1 MFGESGG
8 AVLRADGLA
17 ECLDGEGISCG
28 VLFDGAPVSTIAEGI
43 EGEVWG
49 VAPDG
54 RTLVVSWQGRTARI
68 AVPDLGTGSIRAV
81 AVSPEGAR
89 MAMAVGGG
97 SDEGVLIAGIVRNG
111 TGMAERLC
119 ETWHR
124 VSSRFDVSMLTFYN
138 DITLVYATD
147 GASAR
152 QQAFRQLTPGPETA
166 QSLPDSTVTSI
177 ATGDVSRYHRL
188 AVFDDL
194 GIVRTASG
202 SLEGA
207 WTIVYS
213 QAKAMSAR

>member
-1 MFGESGG
+1 
-8 AVLRADGLA
+8 
-17 ECLDGEGISCG
+17 
-28 VLFDGAPVSTIAEGI
+28 
-43 EGEVWG
+43 
-49 VAPDG
+49 
-54 RTLVVSWQGRTARI
+54 
-68 AVPDLGTGSIRAV
+68 
-81 AVSPEGAR
+81 

-97 SDEGVLIAGIVRNG
+97 SDEGVLIAGIVRDG

-124 VSSRFDVSMLTFYN
+124 VSSRSDVSMLTFYN

-213 QAKAMSAR
+213 QAEAMSAR

>member
-1 MFGESGG
+1 
-8 AVLRADGLA
+8 
-17 ECLDGEGISCG
+17 
-28 VLFDGAPVSTIAEGI
+28 
-43 EGEVWG
+43 
-49 VAPDG
+49 
-54 RTLVVSWQGRTARI
+54 
-68 AVPDLGTGSIRAV
+68 
-81 AVSPEGAR
+81 
-89 MAMAVGGG
+89 
-97 SDEGVLIAGIVRNG
+97 
-111 TGMAERLC
+111 
-119 ETWHR
+119 
-124 VSSRFDVSMLTFYN
+124 MLTFYN

-213 QAKAMSAR
+213 QAEAMSAR